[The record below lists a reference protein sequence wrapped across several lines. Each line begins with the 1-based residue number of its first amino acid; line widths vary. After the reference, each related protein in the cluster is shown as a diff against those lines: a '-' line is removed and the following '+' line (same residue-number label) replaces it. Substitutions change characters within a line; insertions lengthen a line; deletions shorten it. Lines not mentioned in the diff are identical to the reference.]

1 VARSRTPHTVKKF
14 DAELAR
20 LKAQVLGMGGLVEAA
35 LSDGMRALLTHDT
48 ALARQTIAHDH
59 AVNALDVASDEH
71 VSRLIA
77 LRQPAAGDMRFILA
91 CVKMVTDLERMGDLA
106 AGICEG
112 VVFLEDM
119 PLHPNPGLA
128 GMGRIVETQVTRAL
142 AAFAK
147 GDIDQAM
154 AVIENDR
161 TVDAMYQ
168 GMYREVLTYMLENP
182 QYLSGYIILSNIA
195 KNLERIG
202 DHATNI
208 CEMVIYMIRG
218 HNIRH
223 VDHDAAAA
231 LLKEGERKASG
242 DDGSGDGGRS

>member
-1 VARSRTPHTVKKF
+1 VAKSRAPHTVKRY
-14 DAELAR
+14 DTELAG
-20 LKAQVLGMGGLVEAA
+20 LKAQVLGMGGLVEGAISNA
-35 LSDGMRALLTHDT
+35 MRALVTHDT
-48 ALARQTIAHDH
+48 ALARQTIDHDLAIN
-59 AVNALDVASDEH
+59 AVEVECDDLI
-71 VSRLIA
+71 SRIIA

-91 CVKMVTDLERMGDLA
+91 AVKAVTDLERMGDLA

-112 VVFLEDM
+112 VVFLDER
-119 PLHPNPGLA
+119 PLHPSPNLA
-128 GMGRIVETQVTRAL
+128 GMGRIVESQVERAL
-142 AAFAK
+142 KAFSD
-147 GDIDQAM
+147 GDIDLAM
-154 AVIENDR
+154 AVIENDH
-161 TVDAMYQ
+161 TIDTLYQ

-182 QYLSGYIILSNIA
+182 QYLSGYIILSNVA

-231 LLKEGERKASG
+231 LLKRNAADPVEG
-242 DDGSGDGGRS
+242 D

>member
-1 VARSRTPHTVKKF
+1 MAKPRTPHTVKKF
-14 DAELAR
+14 DEELAG
-20 LKAQVLGMGGLVEAA
+20 LMAQVLGMGGLVEDAV
-35 LSDGMRALLTHDT
+35 SDAMRALMTHDT
-48 ALARQTIAHDH
+48 TLARQTIDHDL
-59 AVNALDVASDEH
+59 AVNALEVASDDH

-91 CVKMVTDLERMGDLA
+91 AVKVVTDLERMGDLA

-119 PLHPNPGLA
+119 PLHPNPDLA
-128 GMGRIVETQVTRAL
+128 GMGRVVESQVARAL
-142 AAFAK
+142 EAFSS
-147 GDIDQAM
+147 GDIDLAM
-154 AVIENDR
+154 AVIENDQ
-161 TVDAMYQ
+161 TVDSMYQ
-168 GMYREVLTYMLENP
+168 GMYREILTFMLENP

-208 CEMVIYMIRG
+208 CEMVIYTIRG

-223 VDHDAAAA
+223 VDHEAAAA
-231 LLKEGERKASG
+231 LLRRHAGNASA
-242 DDGSGDGGRS
+242 DD